1 MNRILSGILVSA
13 FLISGLALAQTTEQ
27 KTYPIVDVSK
37 LENFKVEL
45 TDKQKQ
51 KIDKAVDKTNRD
63 IEKVVNKMDKTR
75 SKIEKMSNDASKETD
90 KQLEKLQEL
99 NTQLTAYKVEI
110 VRITKEHKD
119 KVSDILNDKQKNDLK
134 TYMNN
139 GEEIK

>member
-1 MNRILSGILVSA
+1 MNKLLSGILVST
-13 FLISGLALAQTTEQ
+13 FLISGLAFAHTASQ

-45 TDKQKQ
+45 TDKQKE
-51 KIDKAVDKTNRD
+51 KIDKTVDKTNRD
-63 IEKVVNKMDKTR
+63 IEKVVNKMDKTKA
-75 SKIEKMSNDASKETD
+75 KIEKLGKDTSMEKD

-99 NTQLTAYKVEI
+99 NTQLTTCKVEI

-119 KVSDILNDKQKNDLK
+119 KVTEILSDKQKNDLK

-139 GEEIK
+139 NEEK